1 MKIVFIVPTSRLR
14 RFWPYRL
21 CGSFYGH
28 SNSITGP
35 LILGRILKEAG
46 HQVEVYEE
54 LYTTLN
60 YQKIMP
66 GTDVFCLYS
75 MTSTAPRCYELA
87 DRFHR
92 ETGAKV
98 LIGGFHA
105 SALPQEA
112 LAHADQVLVGEGER
126 VILDVVEG
134 RLTDPIVRGPC
145 VENLDEVPFPDYS
158 ILKTRCAAANV
169 MSSRGCPYCC
179 SFCTTSRMFRPYRR
193 RSVESVLEELRY
205 YKKLGFRYMNFEDD
219 NFTAD
224 PDYAKELCRRMIAEG
239 LVFRETFFFGRT
251 DMARDEELLDL
262 LDRAHLNRVLV
273 GIESL
278 NQEALDA
285 IHKGQRLADIEAC
298 GAALSRHKIRLIA
311 SLVLG
316 IDTDGPEDIRRAV
329 AFAKSIGAYQ
339 LQPAIL
345 TPYPGTEVYGQFQR
359 EGRLLDMD
367 WEQYDMMNVTFRP
380 RRMTPWELQQEF
392 LRAGRTFYDL
402 PSSFRIMKKFG
413 VNYGLRRLGLCASA
427 RLGVFGE
434 EMASRF
440 ARGTHYYQLRH
451 EGAGVPAPKPKKKT
465 AGA

>member
-14 RFWPYRL
+14 RFLPYRL

-35 LILGRILKEAG
+35 LILGGILKEAG

-60 YQKIMP
+60 YRKIMP

-87 DRFHR
+87 DKFHR
-92 ETGAKV
+92 ETKARV

-105 SALPQEA
+105 SALPEEA
-112 LAHADQVLVGEGER
+112 LTHADQGLVGEGEK

-145 VENLDEVPFPDYS
+145 VENLDEVPFPNYS
-158 ILKTRCAAANV
+158 ILKTRCVTANV

-193 RSVESVLEELRY
+193 RSVESVIEELRY
-205 YKKLGFRYMNFEDD
+205 YKRLGFQYMNFEDD

-224 PDYAKELCRRMIAEG
+224 PDYAKEICRRMIGEG

-251 DMARDEELLDL
+251 DMARDEELLSL
-262 LDRAHLNRVLV
+262 LEQAHLNRVLV

-285 IHKGQRLADIEAC
+285 IHKGQRLSDIAAC
-298 GAALSRHKIRLIA
+298 GRALSQHKIRLIA
-311 SLVLG
+311 SIVLG
-316 IDTDGPEDIRRAV
+316 IDADSAEDIRRAV
-329 AFAKSIGAYQ
+329 DFTKRIGAYQ

-345 TPYPGTEVYGQFQR
+345 TPFPGTEVYEQYQR

-380 RRMTPWELQQEF
+380 KRMTPWELQQEF
-392 LRAGRTFYDL
+392 MRAGKHFYDL

-413 VNYGLRRLGLCASA
+413 LNYGLRRLGLCASA

-451 EGAGVPAPKPKKKT
+451 EGREIAAQRMKKK
-465 AGA
+465 AADA

>member
-1 MKIVFIVPTSRLR
+1 MNIVFLVPTSGLR
-14 RFWPYRL
+14 RFPLYRL

-28 SNSITGP
+28 TNSITGP
-35 LILGRILKEAG
+35 LILGRILREAG
-46 HQVEVYEE
+46 HQVSVYEE

-60 YQKIMP
+60 YRKILR
-66 GTDVFCLYS
+66 GADVVCLYT

-87 DRFHR
+87 DRIHR
-92 ETGAKV
+92 ETKARV
-98 LIGGFHA
+98 LMGGFHA
-105 SALPQEA
+105 SALPEEA
-112 LAHADQVLVGEGER
+112 LVHADQVLVGEGEQ

-134 RLTDPIVRGPC
+134 RITDPIVYGPC
-145 VENLDEVPFPDYS
+145 LENLDEAPFPDYS
-158 ILKTRCAAANV
+158 ILKTRCSTANV

-179 SFCTTSRMFRPYRR
+179 SFCTTSRMFHPYRR
-193 RSVESVLEELRY
+193 RSVENVLEELRL
-205 YKKLGFRYMNFEDD
+205 YKSLGFQYMNFEDD

-224 PDYAKELCRRMIAEG
+224 PAYAKEVCRRMIAED
-239 LVFRETFFFGRT
+239 LVFKETFFFGRT

-262 LDRAHLNRVLV
+262 LERAHLNRVLV

-278 NQEALDA
+278 NQEALDS

-316 IDTDGPEDIRRAV
+316 IDADGPEDIHQAV
-329 AFAKSIGAYQ
+329 DFAKEIGAYQ

-345 TPYPGTEVYGQFQR
+345 TPYPGTEVYSQFQA
-359 EGRLLDMD
+359 EGRLLDVD

-380 RRMTPWELQQEF
+380 KRMTPWELQKEF
-392 LRAGRTFYDL
+392 MRAGRTFYDL
-402 PSSFRIMKKFG
+402 PSSFQIMKKFG
-413 VNYGLRRLGLCASA
+413 LNYGLRRIGLWGTAV
-427 RLGVFGE
+427 LGVFGE

-440 ARGTHYYQLRH
+440 ARGTCYYQLRH
-451 EGAGVPAPKPKKKT
+451 DGVQKAPKPRRKA